1 MKNKGANR
9 IHRRKPAKN
18 FKLSQLQQIWYSMD
32 AKCVLDPMAQRK
44 RLMQFIM
51 RNVFGGCSNMR
62 YTDGERIYFVEHNFL
77 IMNGIFFIKRL
88 VEKKNG

>member
-32 AKCVLDPMAQRK
+32 AKCVLDPMA
-44 RLMQFIM
+44 
-51 RNVFGGCSNMR
+51 NVN
-62 YTDGERIYFVEHNFL
+62 V
-77 IMNGIFFIKRL
+77 
-88 VEKKNG
+88 

>member
-18 FKLSQLQQIWYSMD
+18 LKLSQLQQIWYSMD
-32 AKCVLDPMAQRK
+32 TKCVLDPMVQRK

-51 RNVFGGCSNMR
+51 RNVFGGAQ
-62 YTDGERIYFVEHNFL
+62 I
-77 IMNGIFFIKRL
+77 
-88 VEKKNG
+88 

>member
-18 FKLSQLQQIWYSMD
+18 LKLSQLQQIWYSMD
-32 AKCVLDPMAQRK
+32 TKCVLDPMAQRK
-44 RLMQFIM
+44 RLMQFIIQTV
-51 RNVFGGCSNMR
+51 RGYILLS
-62 YTDGERIYFVEHNFL
+62 IIFL